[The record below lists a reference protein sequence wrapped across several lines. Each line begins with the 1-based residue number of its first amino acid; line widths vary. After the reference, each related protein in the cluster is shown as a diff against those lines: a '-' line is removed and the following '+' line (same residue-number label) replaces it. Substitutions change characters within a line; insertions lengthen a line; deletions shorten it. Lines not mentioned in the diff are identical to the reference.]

1 MWFSS
6 WLRTGK
12 RSELGPYR
20 RGRGAAGQRVNSR
33 SRLEALEDRSLRLG
47 QTYVVHVPGDPLN
60 PLGWAVGSGTS
71 GSLRYCIQQAN
82 QPGNAGST
90 IVFDPRLKGQIITL
104 SGAEL
109 YLDNSMAIEGLG
121 ANSLAIRGGGSRVFA
136 VSAAVQVQLSGMTI
150 EHGDGKET
158 VHPAIATDN
167 GFGGGVLNY
176 GTLTLSSCRLR
187 GNCAGSRGGGIYNG
201 GTLTLRGSIVTQNA
215 TGGDGAGG
223 GIFNA
228 LDGQLTILCSS
239 VTGNTPQD
247 LSNRGCWSADRS
259 SLSGGLLC

>member
-1 MWFSS
+1 
-6 WLRTGK
+6 LQ
-12 RSELGPYR
+12 P
-20 RGRGAAGQRVNSR
+20 
-33 SRLEALEDRSLRLG
+33 RLETLEDRPLRLG
-47 QTYVVHVPGDPLN
+47 QTHVVQVPGDPVDQF
-60 PLGWAVGSGTS
+60 GWAVGSGTS

-109 YLDNSMAIEGLG
+109 YLDNSMSIQGPG
-121 ANSLAIRGGGSRVFA
+121 ANYLTIRGGGSRVFA
-136 VSAAVQVQLSGMTI
+136 VSAGVQVQLSGITI
-150 EHGDGKET
+150 QNGDGRET
-158 VHPAIATDN
+158 IHSNLATDN
-167 GFGGGVLNY
+167 GLGGSVLNY
-176 GTLTLSSCRLR
+176 GTLTLSGCTLSGSC
-187 GNCAGSRGGGIYNG
+187 AASRGGGIYNG

-215 TGGDGAGG
+215 TGDGGEGG

-239 VTGNTPQD
+239 VTGNKPQD
-247 LSNRGCWSADRS
+247 LYNRGCWSADSS